1 MMHGVIRPTGLSEQ
15 ERGESLATKLRQR
28 LRPYRWFMLLVLLPT
43 AIVATYYYAFASDQY
58 ESGADFVIRKAE
70 SGSRNMGGL
79 GQILGFS
86 LGATSIQND
95 AAIVQEYLQSYDAV
109 NELRA
114 EDQLVERFTRDDI
127 DLLSKLWSDA
137 PRPETLLKYYR
148 KQITI
153 TQDPE
158 TGITHLR
165 VRAFSP
171 ADAYAISTKL
181 LAMGEARI
189 NTLNERTYRN
199 QISDARRELRLA
211 EENLSEQQLLLK
223 NFRTDERDIDP
234 AGSGKAQLALVT
246 EVQGNLVAA
255 RSKLESMGRFLS
267 KSSPQYR
274 ALASQVVSLEAQVA
288 GQSSRL
294 AGQDTS
300 IASSLGDYEDLMIRK
315 EFAAQRYAAAAT
327 AFETSRAEALKQQLY
342 LTRVVNPNL
351 PVKSLYPE
359 RLRIVATVFFSLLMA
374 YAIGWLLAAGVKE
387 HSM

>member
-1 MMHGVIRPTGLSEQ
+1 MMHGVIRPTGLSDHEQ
-15 ERGESLATKLRQR
+15 GESLVGKLRRR
-28 LRPYRWFMLLVLLPT
+28 LHPYRWFMLFVMLPT
-43 AIVATYYYAFASDQY
+43 VIVAAYYYIFASDQY

-86 LGATSIQND
+86 LGASSIQND
-95 AAIVQEYLQSYDAV
+95 AAIVQEYLQSHDAV
-109 NELRA
+109 AKLRA
-114 EDQLVERFTRDDI
+114 EDQLVERFTRTDI
-127 DLLSKLWSDA
+127 DPLSKLRFDT

-148 KQITI
+148 KQVTV

-171 ADAYAISTKL
+171 ADAHVITSKL
-181 LAMGEARI
+181 LALGEARI
-189 NTLNERTYRN
+189 NQLNERTYRN
-199 QISDARRELRLA
+199 QISDARRELKLA
-211 EENLSEQQLLLK
+211 EENLTDKQQQLTA
-223 NFRTDERDIDP
+223 FRRDERDIDP
-234 AGSGKAQLALVT
+234 AGSGKAQLGLVT
-246 EVQGNLVAA
+246 EVTGNLVAA
-255 RSKLESMGRFLS
+255 RSRLESMGRFLS

-274 ALASQVVSLEAQVA
+274 ALASQVASLEAQVA

-294 AGQDTS
+294 AGQGTS
-300 IASSLGDYEDLMIRK
+300 IASNLGDYEDLMIRK
-315 EFAAQRYAAAAT
+315 EFATQRYAAAAT

-342 LTRVVNPNL
+342 LTRIVSPNM
-351 PVKSLYPE
+351 PVKALYPE
-359 RLRIVATVFFSLLMA
+359 RPRIIATVFFALLMA